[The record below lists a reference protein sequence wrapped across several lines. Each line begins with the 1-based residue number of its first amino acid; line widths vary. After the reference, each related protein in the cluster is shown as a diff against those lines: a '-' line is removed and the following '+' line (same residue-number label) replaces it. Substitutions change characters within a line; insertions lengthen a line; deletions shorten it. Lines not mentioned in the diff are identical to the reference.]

1 MKRKMKYALLC
12 MGMMLFSMQGM
23 AQSEGSAGPEPKKEH
38 FREIPNPE
46 KTARKEAEH
55 LKKEQ
60 DLTEKQYKKVYKL
73 LLKE

>member
-46 KTARKEAEH
+46 KTASIIRKS
-55 LKKEQ
+55 KCSRVSKR
-60 DLTEKQYKKVYKL
+60 KVHFTKRSV
-73 LLKE
+73 